1 MSAQFSKILWFE
13 LRMPAKW
20 GILQCRHMWHSKFQ
34 SWARKPQYFPIFE
47 AKTCHKQFID
57 WPEIYPKA
65 FQVPSSTP
73 SCMIR
78 IAWGNHFYPS
88 EGFYQNLEYIQ
99 KALKA
104 QRNRT
109 LMPKSL
115 ALFHSFPRNPSV
127 LFALGTVLYP
137 FLCTSLDSKI
147 LKWVVLEWFTALIYI
162 VSAYKYEYIYI
173 YNKSEKA
180 EKQQPGAESLN
191 NRAKTPEMSASKG
204 IQKNKWSM
212 SK

>member
-1 MSAQFSKILWFE
+1 MSAQFSKILWFA

-20 GILQCRHMWHSKFQ
+20 GILECRHMWHSKFQ
-34 SWARKPQYFPIFE
+34 SWVRKPQYFPIFE

-78 IAWGNHFYPS
+78 IAWGNHVYPS

-115 ALFHSFPRNPSV
+115 ALFHSFPRNSTGFEVEGWEAATGRRISEQQGKNPWNV
-127 LFALGTVLYP
+127 CIKRYP
-137 FLCTSLDSKI
+137 KEQVKHVKI
-147 LKWVVLEWFTALIYI
+147 
-162 VSAYKYEYIYI
+162 
-173 YNKSEKA
+173 EKDLTRIL
-180 EKQQPGAESLN
+180 S
-191 NRAKTPEMSASKG
+191 
-204 IQKNKWSM
+204 
-212 SK
+212 

>member
-1 MSAQFSKILWFE
+1 MHFTNNHFSPASEIYVYIYIIYTFSSTLPPK
-13 LRMPAKW
+13 LRM
-20 GILQCRHMWHSKFQ
+20 LHSKLF
-34 SWARKPQYFPIFE
+34 SVTPILTRVWKLG
-47 AKTCHKQFID
+47 A
-57 WPEIYPKA
+57 
-65 FQVPSSTP
+65 PSL
-73 SCMIR
+73 IR
-78 IAWGNHFYPS
+78 Y
-88 EGFYQNLEYIQ
+88 YIQ

-162 VSAYKYEYIYI
+162 EM
-173 YNKSEKA
+173 
-180 EKQQPGAESLN
+180 GAESLN

>member
-1 MSAQFSKILWFE
+1 MYIYTAGLELRMLAQFSKILWFE

-20 GILQCRHMWHSKFQ
+20 GILECRHMWHSKFQ
-34 SWARKPQYFPIFE
+34 SWVRKPQYFPIFE

-78 IAWGNHFYPS
+78 IAWGNHVYPS

-162 VSAYKYEYIYI
+162 EM
-173 YNKSEKA
+173 
-180 EKQQPGAESLN
+180 GAESLN

>member
-1 MSAQFSKILWFE
+1 MSAQFCKIWWFE

-20 GILQCRHMWHSKFQ
+20 DILECRHIWHSKFQ
-34 SWARKPQYFPIFE
+34 SWVRKPQYFPIFE

-78 IAWGNHFYPS
+78 IAWGNHVYPS

-115 ALFHSFPRNPSV
+115 ALFHSFPRNSTGFEVEGWEAATGRRISEQQGKNPWNV
-127 LFALGTVLYP
+127 CIKRYP
-137 FLCTSLDSKI
+137 KEQVKHVKI
-147 LKWVVLEWFTALIYI
+147 
-162 VSAYKYEYIYI
+162 
-173 YNKSEKA
+173 EKDLTRIL
-180 EKQQPGAESLN
+180 S
-191 NRAKTPEMSASKG
+191 
-204 IQKNKWSM
+204 
-212 SK
+212 